1 MQSECF
7 FAQLSEGAGQL
18 ASGDPVYRLLKIGG
32 NGLVVHGRNL
42 RGWFGLIRLRAEA
55 LEPRKETGKHGK
67 G

>member
-7 FAQLSEGAGQL
+7 FAQFSEGAGQL
-18 ASGDPVYRLLKIGG
+18 ASGDPVYGLQKIGG